1 MISFIF
7 ICQKDKNNLTS
18 CATKYKN
25 IKFMIIDEITMF
37 QPCMNNFGC

>member
-18 CATKYKN
+18 CITY
-25 IKFMIIDEITMF
+25 IKCMIIGVIIGVSAFYEEF
-37 QPCMNNFGC
+37 V